1 MKEKVS
7 YLEIVSAAKGYV
19 LTDSATGE
27 AKKEWQSSDTTG
39 VFKVVRER
47 SKPVM
52 WLHLFLDYLLRKL

>member
-1 MKEKVS
+1 MKETVS
-7 YLEIVSAAKGYV
+7 YLKTVSAAKGYALLDPTTRV
-19 LTDSATGE
+19 
-27 AKKEWQSSDTTG
+27 AKREWRFSDTTG